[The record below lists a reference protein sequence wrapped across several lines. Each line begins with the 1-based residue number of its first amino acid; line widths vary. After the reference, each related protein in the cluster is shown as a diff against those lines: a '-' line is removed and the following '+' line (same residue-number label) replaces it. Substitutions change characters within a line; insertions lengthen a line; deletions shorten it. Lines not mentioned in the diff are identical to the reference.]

1 MARHAKN
8 CCAMLALLLLL
19 STLYGCTKNTNHS
32 SIPTTTATTTYPS
45 IRYYAF
51 YVDPPP
57 KKYTSMGYLDQD
69 ADYAL
74 LGTVAGISFEA
85 CPYRPEAPDAGYGIQ
100 TVYTV
105 EVSHYFKGDGGETV
119 TLVVPYGIPEG
130 GIRYDLSDELKAQ
143 QRALAWEYGI
153 EEIWYPDPFP
163 MVLALG
169 ETYALLLCEGEDGR
183 MVNVNPAQYA
193 FNIKDEYASQHNLCY
208 EDFLIYYNYYG
219 NKLED

>member
-1 MARHAKN
+1 MSRNAKN
-8 CCAMLALLLLL
+8 RCAILALVLLF
-19 STLYGCTKNTNHS
+19 SILYGCGRNANTS
-32 SIPTTTATTTYPS
+32 TMPTTTYPP
-45 IRYYAF
+45 IRYNAF
-51 YVDPPP
+51 YADPPP

-74 LGTVAGISFEA
+74 LGTVTGITFETY
-85 CPYRPEAPDAGYGIQ
+85 PYRPDAPDAGYGIQ
-100 TVYTV
+100 TVYTID
-105 EVSHYFKGDGGETV
+105 VSHYFKGDGRETI
-119 TLVVPYGIPEG
+119 TLVVSYGIPESSVH
-130 GIRYDLSDELKAQ
+130 YDLSEELKAQ
-143 QRALAWEYGI
+143 QRALAREYGI

-193 FNIKDEYASQHNLCY
+193 FNINDAYASQYNLCY